1 MPAVPLMMKPK
12 SVHLKRMTPEL
23 ILYLFRILSGL
34 LLLAFL
40 GGIAWLIYKDM
51 QVTTAALAEQERP
64 FGQLRIIANEA
75 ESPAL
80 ESTFPLLAITS
91 IGRAASNTIVLPDGY
106 ASAEHALIIR
116 RQGQWWLE
124 DRGSRNGTL
133 LNDALLQ
140 ETAVVTAGDIIAV
153 GGTQLKVEL

>member
-1 MPAVPLMMKPK
+1 
-12 SVHLKRMTPEL
+12 MTPEL
-23 ILYLFRILSGL
+23 ILFLFRIMSGL

-51 QVTTAALAEQERP
+51 KITTAALAEQERP
-64 FGQLRIIANEA
+64 FGRLRIIANEVDI
-75 ESPAL
+75 PAL
-80 ESTFPLLAITS
+80 DSTFPLLPITS
-91 IGRAASNTIVLPDGY
+91 IGRAANNTIVLPDGY

-133 LNDALLQ
+133 LNDALVQ
-140 ETAVVTAGDIIAV
+140 ETAVVTAGDVIAI